1 MVKQKIADFK
11 KENDLRRA
19 MMPPPSFIIPK
30 NFRTVP
36 CRNYHGPAGCARGE
50 TCHFIH
56 ALGYEQR
63 EIPREVFIKYRNEH
77 MCKNHLDEIALKDPM
92 AAM

>member
-56 ALGYEQR
+56 ALGYER
-63 EIPREVFIKYRNEH
+63 IVLLCSLF
-77 MCKNHLDEIALKDPM
+77 
-92 AAM
+92 